1 MPGSVN
7 RPSLNSRI
15 IDDTSS
21 SVNAARRA
29 RLARLKRFSEDGV
42 NKNKKAMKD
51 ALETASGDNY
61 IKSNNKI
68 IGDDGNAMRKRKSAN
83 RKKTFGTI
91 YSLNGNMD
99 KESDKNK
106 YDGGSGTMYE
116 GRDD

>member
-1 MPGSVN
+1 MK
-7 RPSLNSRI
+7 NSIRFTPETKI
-15 IDDTSS
+15 
-21 SVNAARRA
+21 NASQVA
-29 RLARLKRFSEDGV
+29 KIKIV
-42 NKNKKAMKD
+42 CPI
-51 ALETASGDNY
+51 SGCE
-61 IKSNNKI
+61 INNKI